1 MKEVLIIRINVKD
14 KDLYIVLF
22 NNINLVNLKMIK
34 CMVNV
39 IK

>member
-22 NNINLVNLKMIK
+22 NNINLANLKMIK